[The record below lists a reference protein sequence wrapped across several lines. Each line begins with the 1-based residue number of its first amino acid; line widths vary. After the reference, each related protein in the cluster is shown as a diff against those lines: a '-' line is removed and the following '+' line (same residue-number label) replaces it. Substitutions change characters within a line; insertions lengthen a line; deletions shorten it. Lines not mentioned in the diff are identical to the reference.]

1 MSDKRDFVLTGLVVI
16 VALLVVSNVWM
27 YQKIGNDD
35 SPQATINAT
44 GLLLDKNKSDNDR
57 RDLVTDCGSGTLCN
71 ERYFYVIGLINNHTK
86 SIRSNTGSIKKLE
99 KDVRRNTRSN
109 SVFSK

>member
-35 SPQATINAT
+35 SPEATINAT
-44 GLLLDKNKSDNDR
+44 GLLLDKNKSDNN
-57 RDLVTDCGSGTLCN
+57 LLISSI
-71 ERYFYVIGLINNHTK
+71 ERISYAMRLIEVNSK

-99 KDVRRNTRSN
+99 KDVRLNTRSN